1 MDEKDPT
8 ELIKKLPPELREKIY
23 KEFLAIKLRER
34 REMGWDEVNDAIAG
48 APVCEPKQQVVK
60 ILVCPKCK
68 DCWRTG
74 LCSLCLM
81 RGVRHCIGYPVY
93 DENYS
98 EEVFTK
104 DFYKGW
110 SGKRPTPVRPLLHP
124 LKQ

>member
-8 ELIKKLPPELREKIY
+8 EL
-23 KEFLAIKLRER
+23 LAIKFRER

-60 ILVCPKCK
+60 ILVYPKCK
-68 DCWRTG
+68 DCGRTG
-74 LCSLCLM
+74 TCSLCHK
-81 RGVRHCIGYPVY
+81 RGVKHCLGYPVY

-110 SGKRPTPVRPLLHP
+110 SGKRPTPVSPP
-124 LKQ
+124 PPTDAMSPKAGPTGY